1 MRHILGGLI
10 AATAIVAMAPA
21 AQATIFTPADTGN
34 FKVTGGNPMTGDN
47 TVTATFNDTITTIG
61 TFSDSFEFT
70 IGGNGLGSGS
80 VTTIASLFKSPTNL
94 DLNTI
99 TVNGTMVAIAKTA
112 NGLYESAGISGFPI
126 VAGALNTI
134 TIDGYSRG
142 NGSFSGTATFDPTP
156 SVPELATWGMMIL
169 GFGVVGSAMRR
180 QRSSAA
186 GYQKGST
193 NVSFA

>member
-61 TFSDSFEFT
+61 NFSDSFEFT

-99 TVNGTMVAIAKTA
+99 TVNGTMVAISKTA